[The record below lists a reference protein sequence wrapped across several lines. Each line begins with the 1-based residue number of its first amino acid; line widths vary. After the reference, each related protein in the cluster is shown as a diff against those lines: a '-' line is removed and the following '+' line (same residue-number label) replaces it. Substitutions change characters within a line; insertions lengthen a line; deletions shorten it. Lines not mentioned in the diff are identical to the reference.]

1 MFDFLMA
8 YQIDNWAFLVHIA
21 AMTQVIGYLIRDQLW
36 LRLMLLVGTL
46 FYISYYFLYPAQ
58 PLWDAIYWGCALG
71 LANAVSI
78 GMILR
83 DRTRFRMSV
92 HEERLY
98 RAFHR
103 IGPGEFRRLMK
114 IAEFHEAGSNDVLTR
129 EGVVPEKLFYVM
141 HGTVHIQKGGKRFTY
156 MAGTFIGELSMVTDE
171 PAIATVW
178 LEPGSAYV
186 SWERRGITDLTQRRP
201 GMKLALD
208 QLISRDMAIKVQH
221 S

>member
-1 MFDFLMA
+1 MFDFLA
-8 YQIDNWAFLVHIA
+8 GYEIQGWAFLVHIA

-36 LRLMLLVGTL
+36 LRLMLFVGTL
-46 FYISYYFLYPAQ
+46 FYVAYYYMHPAT
-58 PLWDAIYWGCALG
+58 PLWDAIYWGGALG
-71 LANAVSI
+71 LANAISI
-78 GMILR
+78 VLILR

-92 HEERLY
+92 EEERLY

-114 IAEFHEAGSNDVLTR
+114 IAQFHEAGPNDVLTH

-141 HGTVHIQKGGKRFTY
+141 HGTVHIEKNGKHFTY
-156 MAGTFIGELSMVTDE
+156 MAGAFVGELSMVTDE

-178 LEPGSAYV
+178 LEPSSAYV
-186 SWERRGITDLTQRRP
+186 SWDRSRITALTHRRP
-201 GMKLALD
+201 SMKLALD
-208 QLISRDMAIKVQH
+208 QLISRDMAIKVQQ